1 MCRVLEVTPQ
11 GYRKWKIEKPYK
23 HALLLAQIQEIL
35 AEHPLNKNYG
45 VKRIMQALRH
55 KFGYEKS
62 LSTLRRVL
70 RENNIKPPK
79 SGPKG
84 LTKADKKAQKS
95 DDLIKRDFTAKRP
108 NEKWVS
114 DITEVKT
121 LDGKLYISGILDCFD
136 NSMVGLSMAD
146 NMQTP
151 LVIDSFLMAA
161 KQNKATGVIF
171 HTDRGSQ
178 YTSIDFRNILA
189 KYGVKQSMNSAA
201 GRCHD
206 NAKMESA
213 WGRFKEEL
221 IYQTKTKEMSMKQVK
236 MMIFRYFMGYWNN
249 QRICSAIGG
258 LPPSCKRYAYFNSLL
273 LTDTAA

>member
-1 MCRVLEVTPQ
+1 MCRVLDVTPQ
-11 GYRKWKIEKPYK
+11 GYRKWKAPKPYK

-35 AEHPLNKNYG
+35 AENPLNKNYG
-45 VKRIMQALRH
+45 VKRITEALRH
-55 KFGYEKS
+55 KFSCEKS
-62 LSTLRRVL
+62 ISTIRRVL
-70 RENNIKPPK
+70 RKNGIKPPK
-79 SGPKG
+79 TGPRG

-95 DDLIKRDFTAKRP
+95 DDLIKRNFTAQKP

-114 DITEVKT
+114 DITEVQT

-136 NSMVGLSMAD
+136 NDIVGLTMDD
-146 NMQTP
+146 NMKTP
-151 LVIDSFLMAA
+151 LVIDSFMMAV
-161 KQNKATGVIF
+161 KQNDAKGVIF
-171 HTDRGSQ
+171 HTDRGGQ

-206 NAKMESA
+206 NAKMESV

-221 IYQTKTKEMSMKQVK
+221 VYQEKFKDMKMEQAKTI
-236 MMIFRYFMGYWNN
+236 IFRYFMGYWNN

-258 LPPSCKRYAYFNSLL
+258 VPPASKRYAYFNSLL
-273 LTDTAA
+273 PAVNVA